1 MNAQG
6 KVIETQQDVIGGK
19 RFLRCAS
26 PRCRKYTCSAQYRN
40 GKLKNSIQPFENHF
54 NTKHAPVDPKGTLS
68 LFCIAASNALQNCRP
83 AENFPASEA
92 PPLQVQPEVLIKP
105 VSGAQ
110 FPANRE
116 LSEFGQE
123 LSTLLRNK
131 NAKVLDECFHLL
143 MVGLDLVEKVTLVE
157 ATFFPEEGLFRL
169 SGPPV
174 AGKVLLPVGHL
185 YLKDSKPASES
196 DDAPRSNPADLT
208 LEDQQKQL
216 GSAHFFYL
224 RSSMLEK
231 HAFNARKGEATY
243 WSGQAVCE
251 WKLTSELEDDVVVDL
266 PDRMSV
272 VDKGTFPW
280 GIELTV
286 VMQSTRLF
294 LPSVTLQIWG
304 WAVTIGH
311 RVQIAV
317 PSTQLSRD

>member
-1 MNAQG
+1 MRISQIMLAKGFGGAERSFVDTALALAGRGHAVQAICHSKFSKIALLEEVEGIQLEVVNAQG
-6 KVIETQQDVIGGK
+6 KVIETQQDLIGGK
-19 RFLRCAS
+19 LFLRCAS

-185 YLKDSKPASES
+185 YLKDSKPES
-196 DDAPRSNPADLT
+196 DDAPRSNPALW
-208 LEDQQKQL
+208 KIN
-216 GSAHFFYL
+216 
-224 RSSMLEK
+224 RSS
-231 HAFNARKGEATY
+231 
-243 WSGQAVCE
+243 
-251 WKLTSELEDDVVVDL
+251 
-266 PDRMSV
+266 
-272 VDKGTFPW
+272 
-280 GIELTV
+280 
-286 VMQSTRLF
+286 
-294 LPSVTLQIWG
+294 
-304 WAVTIGH
+304 
-311 RVQIAV
+311 
-317 PSTQLSRD
+317 